1 MKGVQPQ
8 VAVREVLVADPLG
21 HCAGLGGLGGL
32 EGDAGGVGVVFEA
45 ELGPCGGHDVSTVK
59 PNLACSTFSG
69 ADAPNVLIPMIAPV
83 RPTQRS
89 QPNVEPFS
97 TDTRAATDGG
107 STSSR

>member
-1 MKGVQPQ
+1 MTPGVSVSCSRPSWVRA
-8 VAVREVLVADPLG
+8 VATM
-21 HCAGLGGLGGL
+21 C
-32 EGDAGGVGVVFEA
+32 
-45 ELGPCGGHDVSTVK
+45 STVK

-83 RPTQRS
+83 GPTQRS

-97 TDTRAATDGG
+97 TDTRAVTDGG